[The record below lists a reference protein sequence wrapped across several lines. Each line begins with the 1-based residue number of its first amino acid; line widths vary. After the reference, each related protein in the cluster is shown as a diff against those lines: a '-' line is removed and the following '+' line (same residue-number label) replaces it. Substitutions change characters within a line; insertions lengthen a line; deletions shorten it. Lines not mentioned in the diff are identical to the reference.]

1 MALVKEVVSF
11 ILLLLLTK
19 FSVFGGR
26 ILNPYELEN
35 LDGRRS
41 GINYEQ
47 KHIGVAIWEGP
58 HYYAPEYYPFVGPFY
73 PGPIPK
79 TTPATTPKP
88 STTKLDVDS
97 RNNFGDLPVK
107 CGPNQ
112 EKIHGECQD
121 V

>member
-1 MALVKEVVSF
+1 MVLIKEVASF
-11 ILLLLLTK
+11 ILLMILSK
-19 FSVFGGR
+19 IFVSGGQ
-26 ILNPYELEN
+26 IYNPSEFERVN
-35 LDGRRS
+35 ERRS

-47 KHIGVAIWEGP
+47 KNIGVPTWEDP
-58 HYYAPEYYPFVGPFY
+58 NYAVDYNNNPYRGVPQYQGYP
-73 PGPIPK
+73 PI
-79 TTPATTPKP
+79 TTTSPR
-88 STTKLDVDS
+88 STTVGLNS

>member
-1 MALVKEVVSF
+1 MF
-11 ILLLLLTK
+11 
-19 FSVFGGR
+19 
-26 ILNPYELEN
+26 NPSEFERVN
-35 LDGRRS
+35 ERKS

-47 KHIGVAIWEGP
+47 RNIGVPTWEDPRYVPDFNPYPYGGP
-58 HYYAPEYYPFVGPFY
+58 QYQDLPPPVTT
-73 PGPIPK
+73 
-79 TTPATTPKP
+79 TTPR
-88 STTKLDVDS
+88 STVELGL